1 MATNTGFLRNA
12 IVLGLLSA
20 VGPFAIDMYLP
31 ALPSITADMH
41 ASPAAVQG
49 TLLAFF
55 VAVAL
60 CQIIYGPV
68 SDSFGRKGPLYF
80 GASLYI
86 LGSIACALAPN
97 IGWLIAARFI
107 QGIGACAGMTI
118 PRAIVRDLHTGH
130 DAARLLSLIMLV
142 FSVSPILA
150 PVTGSLAVEFGTWRD
165 VFWMI
170 AVLGVASLAV
180 AYFWLVE
187 TRPPRERIPFDAPAV
202 IRNYLALLGDRHY
215 IGLVLIGG
223 FGFASFLAYIA
234 GASFIYINHFG
245 LTPGQFSL
253 VFSVNAMAFIGMTQL
268 TGRLARRYGLQRTA
282 NTALAFFL
290 AAMLTLLFLTLL
302 GADNVFVLVACLFF
316 GFGAMGLVI
325 PTTAVLALEKYGAT
339 AGTASALM
347 GTMQIVLGAI
357 VIGIVG
363 AFTTGQVLPMAAG
376 MSACALAAFVLGR
389 FTLGRSP
396 QPVHAMPAER
406 LVTEAEPD

>member
-1 MATNTGFLRNA
+1 VSFLRNA

-31 ALPSITADMH
+31 ALPSITADLH

-55 VAVAL
+55 VAVAI

-80 GASLYI
+80 GAVLYV
-86 LGSIACALAPN
+86 LGSVVCGLAPS
-97 IGWLIAARFI
+97 IEWLIAGRFI
-107 QGIGACAGMTI
+107 QGVGACAGMTL
-118 PRAIVRDLHTGH
+118 PRAVVRDLHTGH

-170 AVLGVASLAV
+170 AILGAASLAV
-180 AYFWLVE
+180 AYFLLAE
-187 TRPPRERIPFDAPAV
+187 TRPAAKRIPFDAPAV
-202 IRNYLALLGDRHY
+202 IENYLVLLGDRRY
-215 IGLVLIGG
+215 LGLVFIGG

-234 GASFIYINHFG
+234 GASFVYIDHFG
-245 LTPGQFSL
+245 LSPTQFSF
-253 VFSVNAMAFIGMTQL
+253 VFSVNAVAFIGMTQFTARL
-268 TGRLARRYGLQRTA
+268 GRRHGLPRVV
-282 NTALAFFL
+282 NSALAVFL
-290 AAMLTLLFLTLL
+290 AVMAILSMLTIL
-302 GADNVFVLVACLFF
+302 GVDSVFVLAGCLFV

-325 PTTAVLALEKYGAT
+325 PSTAVLALERYGAT

-347 GTMQIVLGAI
+347 GTLQLVVGAG

-363 AFTTGQVLPMAAG
+363 AFSNGRPLPMVLGMAG
-376 MSACALAAFVLGR
+376 CAVVAFVLGR
-389 FTLGRSP
+389 VTL
-396 QPVHAMPAER
+396 VHRVEAAPAAAVPM
-406 LVTEAEPD
+406 LLAEPESD

>member
-1 MATNTGFLRNA
+1 MAVNTGFLRNA
-12 IVLGLLSA
+12 LVLGLLSA

-31 ALPSITADMH
+31 ALPSITTDLH

-60 CQIIYGPV
+60 CQIVYGPV

-80 GASLYI
+80 GAALYV
-86 LGSIACALAPN
+86 LGSIACALAPS
-97 IGWLIAARFI
+97 IGWLVAARFV
-107 QGIGACAGMTI
+107 QGVGACAGMTI
-118 PRAIVRDLHTGH
+118 PRAVVRDLHTGH

-170 AVLGVASLAV
+170 AILGTASLAV
-180 AYFWLVE
+180 AFFLLVE
-187 TRPPRERIPFDAPAV
+187 TRPPAKRIPFDAPAV
-202 IRNYLALLGDRHY
+202 IENYLVLLGDRHY
-215 IGLVLIGG
+215 LGLVFIGG

-234 GASFIYINHFG
+234 GASFVYIDHFG
-245 LTPGQFSL
+245 LSPTQFSF
-253 VFSVNAMAFIGMTQL
+253 VFSINAIAFIGATQFTATL
-268 TGRLARRYGLQRTA
+268 GRRYGLPRVV
-282 NTALAFFL
+282 NSALAVFL
-290 AAMLTLLFLTLL
+290 AVIAVLLVLTIV
-302 GADNVFVLVACLFF
+302 GVDNVFVLVGCLFL

-325 PTTAVLALEKYGAT
+325 PSTAVLALERYGAT

-347 GTMQIVLGAI
+347 GTLQLVSGAA

-363 AFTTGQVLPMAAG
+363 AFSNGRPLPMVAG
-376 MSACALAAFVLGR
+376 MAGCAVAAFVLGR
-389 FTLGRSP
+389 VTL
-396 QPVHAMPAER
+396 VHRPEATAAVAAPM
-406 LVTEAEPD
+406 LLAEPESD